1 MKNVINW
8 FEIPTTKLDR
18 AVKFYEAIFK
28 ITLKVEDMMG
38 MKMAVFPHERD
49 GVSVGGALV
58 QAENYEPSTAG
69 TLPYLNGGDDLNT
82 ILSRV
87 EKAGG
92 KVIMPKMQIGEN
104 GYIAMFIDSEGNKIG
119 LHSMGVE

>member
-8 FEIPTTKLDR
+8 FEIPATKLDR
-18 AVKFYEAIFK
+18 AVKFYEAIFEN
-28 ITLKVEDMMG
+28 TLKVEDMMG
-38 MKMAVFPHERD
+38 MKMAVFPHEQD
-49 GVSVGGALV
+49 GASVGGALV
-58 QAENYEPSTAG
+58 QAENYEPSTTG

-104 GYIAMFIDSEGNKIG
+104 GYIALFIDSEGNKIG
-119 LHSMGVE
+119 LHSMN